1 MRERLDLEMKKLQIL
16 VLTLFAVSAF
26 IAAVASVASAAE
38 TLLALWLANGATFAG
53 NLAVNSEGELLL
65 EDEKVPLLGKVAVV
79 CSGLFE
85 GTVNG
90 ENGEDEIT
98 MLWSLGT
105 SQVLVEPKLVGA
117 GLLCTAQTGCET
129 SATDIEVWP
138 IELPLLTLLFL
149 EEPGLFL
156 VLVFSDGAGE
166 SVGYEVKCLVLGAV
180 AEDECKQ
187 PNNDLEIEI
196 LNVTGGVETME
207 KPEPN
212 GKCSEGGEGAG
223 STFSISGNI
232 ENLTEGGPLSA
243 SE

>member
-1 MRERLDLEMKKLQIL
+1 MKKLQIL
-16 VLTLFAVSAF
+16 VLALFAVSAF
-26 IAAVASVASAAE
+26 TAAIASMASAAE
-38 TLLALWLANGATFAG
+38 TLLALWLANGAEFTG
-53 NLAVNSEGELLL
+53 NLAVNAEGELLL
-65 EDEKVPLLGKVAVV
+65 EDEKVPLLGKVAIV

-90 ENGEDEIT
+90 ENGEGELI

-129 SATDIEVWP
+129 STTDIEVWP
-138 IELPLLTLLFL
+138 TELPLLTLLFL

-156 VLVFSDGAGE
+156 VLVFSGGAGQA
-166 SVGYEVKCLVLGAV
+166 VGYEMKCLVLGAV
-180 AEDECKQ
+180 AEEECKE
-187 PNNDLEIEI
+187 PNNDLEIEV

-207 KPEPN
+207 KGEPN
-212 GKCSEGGEGAG
+212 QTCSEGGAA
-223 STFSISGNI
+223 SGNI
-232 ENLTEGGPLSA
+232 FAIAGNIANLTEGGPLSA